1 MEPPTPESEF
11 ARSLMD
17 NAVNHFDL
25 STYKYV
31 VQYPIICAHIVSMS
45 SCAACPVF
53 GARPAGLRLLDL
65 PISLRSTCG
74 NTWQLA
80 RYRACMLLSKETG
93 LPCVKSHPDLRC
105 RQISSDTGNLAW
117 HFGDVNGMPGSTAA
131 LRMPAFWS
139 EDQPAPDSQPSV
151 QASHCVVLARAAE
164 HLFSG
169 I

>member
-31 VQYPIICAHIVSMS
+31 EQYPIICAHIVSMS
-45 SCAACPVF
+45 SCAACPVT

-74 NTWQLA
+74 NTWQL
-80 RYRACMLLSKETG
+80 RATELACFYSKRQVSLVLKAVLTYAAGRSAVTLATWRGTLATSMACPVALLPSGCPPSGLRTSQPQTLSLLS
-93 LPCVKSHPDLRC
+93 
-105 RQISSDTGNLAW
+105 RQAI
-117 HFGDVNGMPGSTAA
+117 V
-131 LRMPAFWS
+131 WS
-139 EDQPAPDSQPSV
+139 
-151 QASHCVVLARAAE
+151 
-164 HLFSG
+164 
-169 I
+169 